1 MASAHSRLRYSISIH
16 PKGHLPVAVTMGNGG
31 MVTTYY
37 DWNKPIQIDAP
48 EINAPQIDAHKD

>member
-1 MASAHSRLRYSISIH
+1 VS
-16 PKGHLPVAVTMGNGG
+16 MGSGG

-48 EINAPQIDAHKD
+48 KM